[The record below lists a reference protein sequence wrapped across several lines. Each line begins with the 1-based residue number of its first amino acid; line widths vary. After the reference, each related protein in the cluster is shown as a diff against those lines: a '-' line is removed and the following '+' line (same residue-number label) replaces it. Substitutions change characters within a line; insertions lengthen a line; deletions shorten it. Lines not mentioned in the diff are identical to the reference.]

1 MGTVSDSPLWM
12 SAHPNKRQSHTSHHL
27 PAQREGLFD
36 ARAAIRVPQRHPER
50 AGGLGAAQH
59 GRVGPGWTRRG
70 GNPPPWREVKEVGRG
85 AHLHACSCRLAC
97 CAGLNK
103 RPGIRVRVVSEN
115 GYRSSATRTEWQRPG
130 ASSEVGG
137 LLSQSGHMCAPTSDM
152 AFQA

>member
-1 MGTVSDSPLWM
+1 MGLLSFELPDRLDAPLEDVG
-12 SAHPNKRQSHTSHHL
+12 NKLAVRKDAYVAAVPVLCLNGALL
-27 PAQREGLFD
+27 PTAL
-36 ARAAIRVPQRHPER
+36 R
-50 AGGLGAAQH
+50 AGPIALGATA
-59 GRVGPGWTRRG
+59 
-70 GNPPPWREVKEVGRG
+70 
-85 AHLHACSCRLAC
+85 LHFK
-97 CAGLNK
+97 K